1 MPKSKWVEWDAFP
14 DPPKGRRK
22 PRATI
27 EVLDPEP
34 EPTPRVH
41 RVTVDHVYHRRS
53 SEGICPQRI
62 VIVVAFAVLAL
73 VLLRSPGA
81 FILLAALI
89 PSSFWLALAVI
100 VAVLA
105 IVAVNE
111 RVKGRPF

>member
-81 FILLAALI
+81 FILLAALN
-89 PSSFWLALAVI
+89 SFV
-100 VAVLA
+100 VLA
-105 IVAVNE
+105 CPCRYCCGACY
-111 RVKGRPF
+111 RRCQ